1 MDMTEEKNALVETK
15 EISKQ
20 FRAGKNRVSKAVDG
34 ISLTIRKGEIFGLVG
49 ESGCGK
55 STFGRM
61 LLRLIEPTSGSVFFK
76 GMDITSLGN
85 REFARIRRSMQMV
98 FQDPYGSFNP
108 RMRIGSSLME
118 VGKYFG
124 LPKESAAARV
134 SELLGQVSLP
144 EDVLSRSPRELSGG
158 QLQRLA
164 IARALFN
171 NADFIVADEPVSA
184 LDVSIQAQLLNLFRD
199 LRESTGLTMLFISHD
214 ISVINYLCDRVGV
227 MYLGRLVET
236 ADTADLFHGA
246 RHPYT
251 QALLA
256 SAPRLGGKIKV
267 SLAGD
272 AWDSAETA
280 GPGCGFYSRCP
291 PRIDECKEAAPVLRR
306 VAGTHCAACHLCGDS
321 SEYVI

>member
-1 MDMTEEKNALVETK
+1 MTKGKNALVEAI

-20 FRAGKNRVSKAVDG
+20 FRIGKNRAIKAVNG
-34 ISLTIRKGEIFGLVG
+34 ISLTIRKGGIFGLVG

-55 STFGRM
+55 STFGRL
-61 LLRLIEPTSGSVFFK
+61 LLRLIEPTSGKVFFK
-76 GMDITSLGN
+76 GTDITSLSN
-85 REFARIRRSMQMV
+85 REFSPIRRSMQMV

-108 RMRIGSSLME
+108 KMRIGSSLKE

-124 LPKESAAARV
+124 LSKESVTARV
-134 SELLGQVSLP
+134 SELLERVSLS
-144 EDVLSRSPRELSGG
+144 EDLLLRSPRELSGG

-164 IARALFN
+164 IARAIFN

-184 LDVSIQAQLLNLFRD
+184 LDVSVQAQLLNLFCD

-214 ISVINYLCDRVGV
+214 ISVINYLCDSVGV

-236 ADTADLFHGA
+236 ADTADLFHDA

-256 SAPRLGGKIKV
+256 SAPLPGRKIKV
-267 SLAGD
+267 VLPGD
-272 AWDSAETA
+272 AQDSAETVGA
-280 GPGCGFYSRCP
+280 GCEFYSRCP
-291 PRIDECKEAAPVLRR
+291 PRSDKCKEEAPVLRR
-306 VAGTHCAACHLCGDS
+306 VSGTHCVACHLCGAS
-321 SEYVI
+321 SGYVI

>member
-1 MDMTEEKNALVETK
+1 MTEENYALVETK
-15 EISKQ
+15 GISKQ
-20 FRAGKNRVSKAVDG
+20 FRIGKNRVSKAVDG
-34 ISLTIRKGEIFGLVG
+34 VSLTIRKGEIFGLVG

-55 STFGRM
+55 STFGRL
-61 LLRLIEPTSGSVFFK
+61 LLRLIEPTSGNVIFK

-85 REFARIRRSMQMV
+85 REFSRLRRSMQMV

-108 RMRIGSSLME
+108 RIRIGSSLKE

-124 LPKESAAARV
+124 LSKESAAARV
-134 SELLGQVSLP
+134 SELLNQVSLP
-144 EDVLSRSPRELSGG
+144 EDVLLRSPRELSGG

-184 LDVSIQAQLLNLFRD
+184 LDVSIQAQLLNLFCD
-199 LRESTGLTMLFISHD
+199 LRESTKLTMLFISHD
-214 ISVINYLCDRVGV
+214 ISVISYLCDRVGV

-236 ADTADLFHGA
+236 ADTSDLFHGA

-256 SAPRLGGKIKV
+256 SAPLPGRKIKV
-267 SLAGD
+267 LLSGD
-272 AWDSAETA
+272 ALESAETA
-280 GPGCGFYSRCP
+280 GTGCGFYSRCP
-291 PRIDECKEAAPVLRR
+291 PRSDECKEEAPVLRR
-306 VAGTHCAACHLCGDS
+306 VSETHCVACHLCRDS
-321 SEYVI
+321 REYVI